1 MHFDKV
7 SSILCSAY
15 ACTDDCGYRYV
26 CEFYARGKSYE
37 EVHERNRLRKPQ
49 WEKYIE
55 GTSFKFMVTA
65 FNHTIPQWR
74 QKDVVESFSYMDFQ
88 GKIDMKNPDITLACF
103 EECMY
108 HTSFGCTVL

>member
-1 MHFDKV
+1 MLSDSCADV
-7 SSILCSAY
+7 
-15 ACTDDCGYRYV
+15 TRYV

-37 EVHERNRLRKPQ
+37 EVHEQNRARSHL

-55 GTSFKFMVTA
+55 DTSFKFLVTA

-88 GKIDMKNPDITLACF
+88 GKIDMKNPDITLTVF
-103 EECMY
+103 EECRCDAFSLS
-108 HTSFGCTVL
+108 SFLEASR